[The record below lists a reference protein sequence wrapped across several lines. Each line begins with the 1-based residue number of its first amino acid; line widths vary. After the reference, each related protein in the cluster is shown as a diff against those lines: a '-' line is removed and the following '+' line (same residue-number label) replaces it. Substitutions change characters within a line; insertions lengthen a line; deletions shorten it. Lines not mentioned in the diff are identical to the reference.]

1 MYKHILIPTDG
12 STVAEKAVD
21 AAIEFAREAQARVT
35 CFTAMPEYRIPTRGE
50 ILSGSMESFDAY
62 ERRAHEQAKAI
73 LERVAARARAVGVDV
88 DTDMALSDTPYEA
101 IIKAAVRHDCD
112 LIFMASHGR
121 RGVAELV
128 HGSQTRGVLSHS
140 KIPTMVYR

>member
-12 STVAEKAVD
+12 SQVAEKGVD
-21 AAIEFAREAQARVT
+21 AAIDFAREAHARVT
-35 CFTAMPEYRIPTRGE
+35 CFTAMPEYRIPTQGE
-50 ILSGSMESFDAY
+50 ILSGRMESYDAY
-62 ERRAHEQAKAI
+62 ERRAQEQAQAI
-73 LERVAARARAVGVDV
+73 LERVAARARAAGVDV
-88 DTDMALSDTPYEA
+88 DTDMVLSDTPYEA
-101 IIKAAVRHDCD
+101 IIRAAVRHECD